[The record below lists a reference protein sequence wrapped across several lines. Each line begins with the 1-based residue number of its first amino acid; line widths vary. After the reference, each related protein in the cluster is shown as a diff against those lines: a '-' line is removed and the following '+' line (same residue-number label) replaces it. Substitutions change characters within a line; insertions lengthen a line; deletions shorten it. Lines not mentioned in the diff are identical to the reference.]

1 LIGQAI
7 NESRSLMFDLSPQ
20 VLYISGVETALKALF
35 RRLREAH
42 GLVVT
47 FERDSQPDR
56 LCEDLRVFVYRAV
69 RELLMNVVKHA
80 RTQAA
85 RVSFRQED
93 ANMYV
98 RVEDDGVGFDVS
110 PLGSMKAE
118 EGGGRFGL
126 FSLRERSRHLGGRLE
141 IVSRPGH
148 GTRVTLIVPA
158 SPGPH
163 A

>member
-35 RRLREAH
+35 RKLGEAY

-47 FERDSQPDR
+47 FEHDGKSER
-56 LCEDLRVFVYRAV
+56 LSEDLRVFVYRAV
-69 RELLMNVVKHA
+69 RELLTNVVKHA
-80 RTQAA
+80 QTSAA
-85 RVSFRQED
+85 RVSLRREG
-93 ANMYV
+93 ANV
-98 RVEDDGVGFDVS
+98 LVHVEDDGVGFDIS
-110 PLGSMKAE
+110 QLDFPMGE

-126 FSLRERSRHLGGRLE
+126 LSLRERSRHLGGWIE
-141 IVSRPGH
+141 ISSEPGH

-158 SPGPH
+158 SDGPH
-163 A
+163 P